1 MFDLFDI
8 SEKIIEWR
16 MALHFRFGP
25 RDQKDA
31 KKYFL
36 IGHPRTGTTSTHQ
49 FFLSCGLTSIH
60 QAADW
65 NTKIADSFTDK
76 GQNRPFEAYD
86 TYYENA
92 DFILN
97 CRPVQKYLLSL
108 EHVFARDF
116 SARTF
121 EREIMRR
128 SAHFDR
134 VLRYFRGRVNLLVVN
149 IEKPGAMKFIGQRLG
164 LHPASGSAEKIHNK
178 ARHAPSPANVTN
190 IAKALENLRIS
201 GKEPLLSAELSDLNS
216 FVALEKMTKDGRTHI

>member
-1 MFDLFDI
+1 
-8 SEKIIEWR
+8 
-16 MALHFRFGP
+16 MALHFRFAP
-25 RDQKDA
+25 RDHKDA

-60 QAADW
+60 QARDW
-65 NTKIADSFTDK
+65 NTREGDSFTDK
-76 GQNRPFEAYD
+76 GQNRPFKAYD
-86 TYYENA
+86 EYFENA

-134 VLRYFRGRVNLLVVN
+134 VLLYFRGRKNLLVVN
-149 IEKPGAMKFIGQRLG
+149 IEKPGAMKFIGDRLG
-164 LHPASGSAEKIHNK
+164 LNPASGSVEIIHNK
-178 ARHAPSPANVTN
+178 SRKSPSPVNVKN
-190 IAKALENLRIS
+190 VAKALENLRVS
-201 GKEPLLSAELSDLNS
+201 GKEPLLSAALSDPNS
-216 FVALEKMTKDGRTHI
+216 FLALEKIAKDGRAHI